1 MQDKWMNIG
10 YENDELKP
18 HIEPK
23 PDLDDQRRLGN
34 DYACYLFYCAIFK
47 DENHFP
53 KGNVNFSL
61 FKIDEIWGWVGG
73 WVCLGWGESENL
85 EFRNWGLPYYI

>member
-34 DYACYLFYCAIFK
+34 DIPMLGIYFNVLF
-47 DENHFP
+47 
-53 KGNVNFSL
+53 
-61 FKIDEIWGWVGG
+61 
-73 WVCLGWGESENL
+73 
-85 EFRNWGLPYYI
+85 

>member
-34 DYACYLFYCAIFK
+34 DSACYLFYCAIFK

-53 KGNVNFSL
+53 KGNVNSSL
-61 FKIDEIWGWVGG
+61 FKIDESWGWVGG
-73 WVCLGWGESENL
+73 WVCVCVSLNISSL
-85 EFRNWGLPYYI
+85 RLYIY